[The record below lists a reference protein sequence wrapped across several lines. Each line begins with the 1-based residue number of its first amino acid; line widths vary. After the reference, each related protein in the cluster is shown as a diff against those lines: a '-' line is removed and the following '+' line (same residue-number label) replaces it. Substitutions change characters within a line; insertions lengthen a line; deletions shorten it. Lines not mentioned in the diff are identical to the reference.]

1 MGGSSNRQAI
11 AGVTP
16 TASSALTA
24 LAGGGLTVNTTPLLE
39 EFNRVTTC
47 ATIGDSVLL
56 PVSTA
61 GLSVNVTNTGAAAC
75 DIFPQTGEAI
85 NALAVST
92 AIRLNTQSTL
102 RFQCNVAGTWQ
113 TAPILPIPAKFTSLN
128 VAGPATLSAGVITGA
143 AIVTVLSTNAAPGS
157 LTTRTATQMF
167 ADAGNVQPG
176 DAYFLHICNSGA
188 GTLTLLAGAGVT
200 FGTGTYTV
208 PTATSRTFLVTY
220 TTATAIA
227 FNTIS
232 VGTWT

>member
-16 TASSALTA
+16 TVSSALTA
-24 LAGGGLTVNTTPLLE
+24 LAGGGLTSTTTPLLE

-113 TAPILPIPAKFTSLN
+113 TAPVLPIPAKFTSIN
-128 VAGPATLSAGVITGA
+128 VTVGTLAAGVITGA
-143 AIVTVLSTNAAPGS
+143 AIVTVLSTNAAPGNQ
-157 LTTRTATQMF
+157 TTRTATQMF
-167 ADAGNVQPG
+167 NDAGNVQPG

-188 GTLTLLAGAGVT
+188 GTLTLLAGVGVT

-232 VGTWT
+232 VGTWA